1 MKGNQTNSGSGS
13 IITMVKTSLE
23 KINSRFKQAKESI
36 GWMLVAYACSLSH
49 LGGRNQE
56 DHGSKLAPGK

>member
-13 IITMVKTSLE
+13 TITIVKTSLE

-36 GWMLVAYACSLSH
+36 GWMLVAHACNLSY
-49 LGGRNQE
+49 LGGKDQD
-56 DHGSKLAPGK
+56 DHGSKLVPGK